1 MRGLWRVLEPMPTPE
16 SKPLQPQSI
25 HAIGK
30 RDHEEMFLVFGAA
43 YGVLVA
49 ALRFFNV
56 YGTRQSLSNPYTG
69 VAAIFSSRLL
79 NGRAP
84 IVFED
89 GLQSRDFVHVSDIVE
104 AAVRS
109 LEPGRGDGS
118 AVNVG
123 SGSPITIRALG
134 ALLAEELGVPVEPEV
149 RNTFRAET
157 SGTALRTSPAPETSW
172 ATSRA

>member
-1 MRGLWRVLEPMPTPE
+1 M
-16 SKPLQPQSI
+16 
-25 HAIGK
+25 
-30 RDHEEMFLVFGAA
+30 
-43 YGVLVA
+43 
-49 ALRFFNV
+49 
-56 YGTRQSLSNPYTG
+56 SNPYTG

-89 GLQSRDFVHVSDIVE
+89 GLQSRDFVHVSDIVD

-123 SGSPITIRALG
+123 SGSPITIRAL
-134 ALLAEELGVPVEPEV
+134 AAVLAEELGVAVEPEV
-149 RNTFRAET
+149 RNTFRA
-157 SGTALRTSPAPETSW
+157 GDIRHCVADIA
-172 ATSRA
+172 RARDLLGYEPRVSLEQGMRELVAWLGEQEAEDHVDQAAADLAERGLTKG